1 MILHLFKNDL
11 RRSRVLLSL
20 WGALVL
26 IQSLLAVWTIHPGD
40 QVVQYI
46 YIAVL
51 KLVPVFQGLL
61 LVVVIPFLVHEE
73 PLVGTTAFWF
83 TRPIRRSTL
92 LKSKA
97 FFAIIL
103 IALPLFAEIAVLA
116 ANGITGHDI
125 SLAIPEIVMSELK
138 AVVFIGLLAAITPN
152 FGRFAAVGAGLVVSL
167 LLVSFG
173 ISWIKLLHIS
183 DVGADTAFGVTRAK
197 SAGIASDI
205 VTIIAGS
212 GIIIYQYLT
221 RKTKTSVILG
231 VVVVVATLAIQ
242 SFWIWD
248 FFNESPGSKE

>member
-83 TRPIRRSTL
+83 TRPIRRSTF

-97 FFAIIL
+97 FCDYSHRA
-103 IALPLFAEIAVLA
+103 AAFAEIAVLA

-152 FGRFAAVGAGLVVSL
+152 FGRFAAVGVCFL
-167 LLVSFG
+167 
-173 ISWIKLLHIS
+173 
-183 DVGADTAFGVTRAK
+183 
-197 SAGIASDI
+197 
-205 VTIIAGS
+205 
-212 GIIIYQYLT
+212 
-221 RKTKTSVILG
+221 
-231 VVVVVATLAIQ
+231 
-242 SFWIWD
+242 
-248 FFNESPGSKE
+248 